1 MVWKRKK
8 IISRRNRQ
16 IRWKKYYLYIL
27 YLLSFLDIKKVSD
40 YIGTRTV
47 DQVRSHLQKIKQN
60 KEKKKIVENNIN
72 SVKDKNLNNYNNKII
87 SLEEEINCF
96 GDNKE
101 KILDSEEFDFR
112 ESKNNI
118 LPIQKKK

>member
-1 MVWKRKK
+1 
-8 IISRRNRQ
+8 
-16 IRWKKYYLYIL
+16 
-27 YLLSFLDIKKVSD
+27 
-40 YIGTRTV
+40 
-47 DQVRSHLQKIKQN
+47 
-60 KEKKKIVENNIN
+60 
-72 SVKDKNLNNYNNKII
+72 VKDKNLNNYNNKII

-112 ESKNNI
+112 ESKKNI